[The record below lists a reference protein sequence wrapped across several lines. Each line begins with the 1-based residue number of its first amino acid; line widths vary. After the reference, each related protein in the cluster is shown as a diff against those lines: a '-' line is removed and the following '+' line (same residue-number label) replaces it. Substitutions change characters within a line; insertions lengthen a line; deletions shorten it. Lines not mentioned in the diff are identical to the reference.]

1 MFPHFNATSLLI
13 IGFLAILFFGQDK
26 LPDLAKSLGSTLKEF
41 KKAMKDDDT
50 INKEEKID
58 QVVNQSN
65 ILPQT
70 VEQEA
75 ASNTYL

>member
-41 KKAMKDDDT
+41 KKAMNDDSKKTEQKTET
-50 INKEEKID
+50 IT
-58 QVVNQSN
+58 NQL
-65 ILPQT
+65 ITLPQP
-70 VEQEA
+70 EQKT
-75 ASNTYL
+75 SNSRQL